1 MSRRCSCDVSRLSSI
16 AQRATTMPEHA
27 DRDVHEEDPAPVDVV
42 GDQPTEQRADG
53 ERHRRDAGPDADRH
67 PPLTR
72 RERRGDYPQR
82 RRVHDRRAEPL
93 NRAGADQEVGAR
105 REAAGER
112 RQREDRQADDE
123 QPAPAEVVG
132 ELSAREHERR
142 ERQRIGDDDPLELRL
157 IGIERPLNG
166 RQRDVHDRVVE
177 HDHEQPEGD
186 GHERPPLAILSREE
200 VCRDS
205 RSHRRKL
212 ASTSLAVQGPPTRLA
227 ADAPKCWEPDAETLE
242 RANVVRLMRR
252 HGFDDYRELVQRSI
266 DEPEWFWAAAVEDLG
281 IEFAEPWKQ
290 VLDSSRGPEWTTWFV
305 GGKLNIAWNCVHR
318 WARERSAE
326 TAAVFRGEDGA
337 RRELSFGELSSQV
350 TKLAEALVRLGVE
363 PGDRV
368 AIYLPMSPEVAIASH
383 ACAHIGAVQ
392 VPIFSGFAAPAVAQR
407 LADSEAKVAITV
419 ESSLRRG
426 REIPMLASL
435 EEARREAPSLEHV
448 VLAPFDE
455 LLADCPGE
463 LEPLAVDSE
472 HPYLLTY
479 TSGTTGR
486 PKGVLHVQGGFLVS
500 IAREVGYQAD
510 ARPGD
515 VIHFATDMGWI
526 MGPWTVVGGGAMG
539 ATIVYAEGAPDWPP
553 DRLWQLIDEER
564 VSILGCS
571 PTLIRAL
578 VPHGEPEQDLSSLRI
593 IVTTGEPWNPDP
605 YRWLFEH
612 IGGGR
617 CPIIN
622 CSGGTEVGACFLSPT
637 PAIPIKECSVGVPA
651 TGMAM
656 DVVDDDGRSLA
667 ATGEV
672 GELVCRKPFP
682 GMTRGFWRDDER
694 YLETYW
700 RRFPGIWT
708 HGDWASVDEDG
719 YWFLHGR
726 SDDTLNVAGKRIG
739 PAELESAAVAHPAV
753 LEAAA
758 VGIPHDV
765 KGEVAWV
772 FCVPVPG
779 EEGCESLALAV
790 KALIAADLGKAF
802 APERIVFVPALPK
815 TRSAK
820 IVRRAVRAAALGD
833 DPGDMSSVENPE
845 AVAEIAR
852 AL

>member
-1 MSRRCSCDVSRLSSI
+1 
-16 AQRATTMPEHA
+16 MP
-27 DRDVHEEDPAPVDVV
+27 
-42 GDQPTEQRADG
+42 DQA
-53 ERHRRDAGPDADRH
+53 
-67 PPLTR
+67 
-72 RERRGDYPQR
+72 
-82 RRVHDRRAEPL
+82 
-93 NRAGADQEVGAR
+93 
-105 REAAGER
+105 
-112 RQREDRQADDE
+112 
-123 QPAPAEVVG
+123 
-132 ELSAREHERR
+132 
-142 ERQRIGDDDPLELRL
+142 
-157 IGIERPLNG
+157 
-166 RQRDVHDRVVE
+166 
-177 HDHEQPEGD
+177 
-186 GHERPPLAILSREE
+186 
-200 VCRDS
+200 
-205 RSHRRKL
+205 
-212 ASTSLAVQGPPTRLA
+212 
-227 ADAPKCWEPDAETLE
+227 TLE

-252 HGFDDYRELVQRSI
+252 HGIDDYRELVARSI
-266 DEPEWFWAAAVEDLG
+266 DDPEWFWPAAVEDMG
-281 IEFAEPWKQ
+281 IDFAERWRK
-290 VLDSSRGPEWTTWFV
+290 VVDDSRGPEWAKWFV
-305 GGKLNIAWNCVHR
+305 GGKVNIAWNCVHR
-318 WARERSAE
+318 WAAERAGE

-337 RRELSFGELSSQV
+337 RRELTFGEQSAQV
-350 TKLAEALVRLGVE
+350 TKLAEALMRLGVG

-383 ACAHIGAVQ
+383 ACAHVGAVQ

-407 LADSEAKVAITV
+407 LTDSEARVAITV

-426 REIPMLASL
+426 REIPMLATL

-448 VLAPFDE
+448 LLAPFVE

-500 IAREVGYQAD
+500 IAREVCYQAD

-539 ATIVYAEGAPDWPP
+539 ATIVYAEGAPDWPA
-553 DRLWQLIDEER
+553 DRLWRLVEDER

-578 VPHGEPEQDLSSLRI
+578 IPHGEPAHDLSSLRI

-605 YRWLFEH
+605 YRWLFDKV
-612 IGGGR
+612 GGGR

-637 PAIPIKECSVGVPA
+637 PAIPIKECSVGMPA

-656 DVVDDDGRSLA
+656 DVVDDEGRSLIG
-667 ATGEV
+667 TGEV

-694 YLETYW
+694 YLDTYW

-708 HGDWASVDEDG
+708 HGDWATVDEDG

-753 LEAAA
+753 AEAAA

-772 FCVPVPG
+772 FCVLVPG
-779 EEGCESLALAV
+779 SEGCESLALEV
-790 KALIAADLGKAF
+790 KSVIGSELGKAF
-802 APERIVFVPALPK
+802 APERVVFVSALPK

-833 DPGDMSSVENPE
+833 DPGDMSSIENPE
-845 AVAEIAR
+845 ALTEIAR